1 MKKNSFFFI
10 IFSFFLAFFCSF
22 SYSEQKKGWTE
33 CNNLLIFL
41 QAHDYFA
48 EKIPI
53 LNNNSAEFPFNVK
66 LDFFPENSK
75 SKNEILSTTD
85 EIDTLVLLFSIEEI
99 GQNYDFLLKMLES
112 IKNFSRKGKIELLFT
127 YGDKIAF
134 GTENLISGTEI
145 FAGEIE
151 DSENHAVICVKLDKS
166 QNTILPGG
174 GGDCSPAWI
183 IQLISGSFHENN
195 IFYRLKGGILNTLY
209 RLNILKADRQTE
221 IFMQKGI
228 PACGLELAAPTK
240 NEEYNARSA
249 NFLATLAYNF
259 DPENTLEW
267 DRHSRP
273 FIFFNYTILL
283 SEKFTVVLFIFVSAV
298 SLFFLCEFYFIHLL
312 QRKLFSRKILKKW
325 YLLVICLIFTV
336 ISFLVG
342 QYVALFVQKI
352 LGTSILIAYAVKIIF
367 SFLAISFSY
376 LLFFKLTR
384 NSGFK
389 IFSLLINII
398 GILNIF
404 LFSALDLSLFYLFA
418 FEYFFIV
425 ITQKFKKLPLLI
437 ISFFLISIP
446 FLPYIIEFLSC
457 ATENSLNRILMAT
470 PLLNTIFACAFIP
483 FELVWFKILARLNFV
498 WKSVD
503 NGKKTFIKQ
512 NFLAISSAF
521 LIFGVILIL
530 TTALMPDEYKRS
542 EKKRPEAQEINNSEK
557 IKISYFDQDFFG
569 DTIRTFTVQLESQE
583 ENVSITVK
591 GKDGNPVLYSDE
603 NYNYNVSEKVST
615 FRIPVWPPQ
624 EMTFSYI
631 ADTLQESEIIVTETI
646 RSQEDKI
653 EIFRNSIKIPGKNS
667 SFSKEKNSE
676 I

>member
-1 MKKNSFFFI
+1 MKKNNFFFI
-10 IFSFFLAFFCSF
+10 LFALLLAFLGNF
-22 SYSEQKKGWTE
+22 SYSEQKKGWIE
-33 CNNLLIFL
+33 CNNLLVFL
-41 QAHDYFA
+41 QSHGYSA

-53 LNNNSAEFPFNVK
+53 LNNSSADFPFNIK
-66 LDFFPENSK
+66 LDFFPENS
-75 SKNEILSTTD
+75 SEKNMISPADD
-85 EIDTLVLLFSIEEI
+85 EIDTLVLLFSVEEI
-99 GQNYDFLLKMLES
+99 QQNYSFLLKTLDS
-112 IKNFSRKGKIELLFT
+112 FKNFSRKGKIELLFT

-134 GTENLISGTEI
+134 GAENLISGTEI
-145 FAGEIE
+145 FADEIE
-151 DSENHAVICVKLDKS
+151 DSENYAVISVKLGRN

-195 IFYRLKGGILNTLY
+195 MFYRLKGGILNTLH

-221 IFMQKGI
+221 IFMKKGI

-240 NEEYNARSA
+240 NEEANSKTA
-249 NFLATLAYNF
+249 NFIATLAYNF

-273 FIFFNYTILL
+273 FVFFNYTVLL
-283 SEKFTVVLFIFVSAV
+283 SEKFTVVLFILVSAI

-312 QRKLFSRKILKKW
+312 QRRLFSRRILKKW
-325 YLLVICLIFTV
+325 YLLVICLFFTV
-336 ISFLVG
+336 ISFLAG
-342 QYVALFVQKI
+342 QYIAFFAQKI
-352 LGTSILIAYAVKIIF
+352 LKTSIITAYAVKIIF

-376 LLFFKLTR
+376 LLFFKITR

-389 IFSLLINII
+389 IFSVLINIT
-398 GILNIF
+398 GIFNIF

-425 ITQKFKKLPLLI
+425 ITQKFKKMPLLI
-437 ISFFLISIP
+437 VSFFLIAVP
-446 FLPYIIEFLSC
+446 FLPYLVEFLSC
-457 ATENSLNRILMAT
+457 ATEDSLNKILVAT
-470 PLLNTIFACAFIP
+470 PLFNTIFACAFIP

-503 NGKKTFIKQ
+503 SGKRTFIKQ
-512 NFLAISSAF
+512 NIIAISSAF
-521 LIFGVILIL
+521 LIFAVILIL

-542 EKKRPEAQEINNSEK
+542 AKRPPESQRIENSEK
-557 IKISYFDQDFFG
+557 IQISYFDQDFFG
-569 DTIRTFTVQLESQE
+569 DTIRTFTVKLETQE
-583 ENVSITVK
+583 ENISIKIK

-603 NYNYNVSEKVST
+603 TYIYDVTEKDSV
-615 FRIPVWPPQ
+615 FRLPVWPPQ

-631 ADTLQESEIIVTETI
+631 ADTLQESEIIVTETVH
-646 RSQEDKI
+646 SKDDNFS
-653 EIFRNSIKIPGKNS
+653 IFMNSIKIPAKNS
-667 SFSKEKNSE
+667 SFNKENKSE

>member
-1 MKKNSFFFI
+1 MF
-10 IFSFFLAFFCSF
+10 
-22 SYSEQKKGWTE
+22 
-33 CNNLLIFL
+33 
-41 QAHDYFA
+41 
-48 EKIPI
+48 
-53 LNNNSAEFPFNVK
+53 
-66 LDFFPENSK
+66 
-75 SKNEILSTTD
+75 
-85 EIDTLVLLFSIEEI
+85 
-99 GQNYDFLLKMLES
+99 
-112 IKNFSRKGKIELLFT
+112 
-127 YGDKIAF
+127 
-134 GTENLISGTEI
+134 
-145 FAGEIE
+145 
-151 DSENHAVICVKLDKS
+151 
-166 QNTILPGG
+166 
-174 GGDCSPAWI
+174 
-183 IQLISGSFHENN
+183 
-195 IFYRLKGGILNTLY
+195 
-209 RLNILKADRQTE
+209 
-221 IFMQKGI
+221 
-228 PACGLELAAPTK
+228 
-240 NEEYNARSA
+240 
-249 NFLATLAYNF
+249 
-259 DPENTLEW
+259 
-267 DRHSRP
+267 
-273 FIFFNYTILL
+273 
-283 SEKFTVVLFIFVSAV
+283 
-298 SLFFLCEFYFIHLL
+298 
-312 QRKLFSRKILKKW
+312 
-325 YLLVICLIFTV
+325 
-336 ISFLVG
+336 
-342 QYVALFVQKI
+342 
-352 LGTSILIAYAVKIIF
+352 
-367 SFLAISFSY
+367 
-376 LLFFKLTR
+376 
-384 NSGFK
+384 
-389 IFSLLINII
+389 
-398 GILNIF
+398 
-404 LFSALDLSLFYLFA
+404 
-418 FEYFFIV
+418 
-425 ITQKFKKLPLLI
+425 
-437 ISFFLISIP
+437 SFFLISIP